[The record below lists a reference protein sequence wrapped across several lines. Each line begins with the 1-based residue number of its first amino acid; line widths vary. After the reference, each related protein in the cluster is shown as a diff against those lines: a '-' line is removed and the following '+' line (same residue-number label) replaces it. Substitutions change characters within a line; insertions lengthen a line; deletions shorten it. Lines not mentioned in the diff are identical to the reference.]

1 MNNFKNKRILL
12 FAPELEKAEY
22 RGIAFYTK
30 SLVKSLSSLGA
41 EIWLVSSFNPYKLK
55 IKEFNESSRNYICNY
70 EILQKF
76 YNGSS
81 TFFNNKEFFTKN
93 RVLNFLI
100 SYINKSKFVI
110 YFLNTWKVFLR
121 NRSKCLS
128 EGVAFIAYVNRTH
141 CIVDAQQ
148 PTFESILIR
157 HF

>member
-41 EIWLVSSFNPYKLK
+41 EIWLVSSFNPHKLK

-81 TFFNNKEFFTKN
+81 VFDRNKFFTNN
-93 RVLNFLI
+93 RVLNFFI
-100 SYINKSKFVI
+100 SHINKSKFVI
-110 YFLNTWKVFLR
+110 YFLNTLKVF
-121 NRSKCLS
+121 
-128 EGVAFIAYVNRTH
+128 
-141 CIVDAQQ
+141 
-148 PTFESILIR
+148 
-157 HF
+157 

>member
-1 MNNFKNKRILL
+1 MNNLKNKRILL

-55 IKEFNESSRNYICNY
+55 IKDFNESSRNYICNY

-81 TFFNNKEFFTKN
+81 VFNSNKFFINN
-93 RVLNFLI
+93 RVLNFF
-100 SYINKSKFVI
+100 SSHINKSKF
-110 YFLNTWKVFLR
+110 
-121 NRSKCLS
+121 
-128 EGVAFIAYVNRTH
+128 
-141 CIVDAQQ
+141 
-148 PTFESILIR
+148 LI
-157 HF
+157 